1 MFSTTR
7 SWAAAALSLMVCV
20 AVPGLATADP
30 TPTPT
35 PTPEPT
41 AQVPVV
47 AVGEEPSQDYL
58 KYSGAAMD
66 CNTAGDRVMAALPQ
80 TSRGGYECIDPL
92 KKTLMLYLAGGEVAV
107 QQWTSVAQEA
117 AAISGHTITVVPVS
131 LPVAD
136 LEKWIDTAIWPE
148 AARSLVGSDL
158 FRVGANFKTSSLEL
172 GVRPG
177 DRTWTAAQISDLL
190 GVPVTVAEEEIP
202 HLTPLP
208 ASATTLR
215 LRGPLPV

>member
-20 AVPGLATADP
+20 AVPGLATAD
-30 TPTPT
+30 PTPT

-117 AAISGHTITVVPVS
+117 AAISGHTITVVP
-131 LPVAD
+131 
-136 LEKWIDTAIWPE
+136 
-148 AARSLVGSDL
+148 
-158 FRVGANFKTSSLEL
+158 
-172 GVRPG
+172 
-177 DRTWTAAQISDLL
+177 
-190 GVPVTVAEEEIP
+190 TVAEEEIP